1 MGIGDK
7 FDVNNADSVDY
18 SYIKKRKEELL
29 VQKQDNTASK
39 MQSELKRLNQS
50 VQEEQSGQREI
61 SFTRFCTDD
70 MTPEEIERLSQEWL
84 ATPSPEAYT
93 AESQNVQLQV
103 TSNTEETEQTQGTQ
117 NPPADN
123 VEETEQTTQPPA
135 SDDGQSAPDEGN
147 NDPEPTPPPAPGSPD
162 RYKGENKPA
171 ETANWA
177 DLNGKY
183 FEVIDEPDENG
194 NIPTRPI
201 HGDIKIEGEPKNGEN
216 PKKFTITDKDNGKV
230 YTFELDE
237 TADGK
242 VVYKCTSGPG
252 GAYKDGN
259 DYELR
264 TINGVPMLVQMK
276 SSDGYGVAVGK
287 TLQNP
292 PAGGAEPPAGGAEPP
307 AGGAE
312 PPAGGAEPP
321 ADGAEPPAGGA
332 EPPANGDKPVEGR
345 QPEPPAD
352 GGKPV
357 EGTPPEPP
365 ADGGKPVEG
374 TPPEPP
380 EDGNKPVE
388 GGAEKLTPE
397 QREEKINEDTAAL
410 EVDLTPKMQIDEDLQ
425 AEADKIKKAIKEAPQ
440 IKEEIKAEL
449 EAFWTNN
456 DKARELLSKI
466 TPENAAIV
474 FDLYPELAD
483 KIDDVMGLDEKD
495 VYKYI
500 VEPLK
505 TRMAELGFEEL
516 KFKDGSSI
524 SEETS
529 LEGMKNW
536 IDSAKTSILDKSAE
550 ITKAAGENRDEVN
563 NEKAALDAAAKA
575 KPIIDAA
582 NRTLAEAANA
592 DPKLEVQYNSDENL
606 GDFEYVSLPDG
617 REVRIIRNEEGE
629 ISDVWIEKD
638 SSSGVY
644 DIYYSKSSFA
654 IDNNNEN
661 NVWDIQIPNDGRF
674 DFDKILELANRIFGE
689 KPKKQEQTE

>member
-7 FDVNNADSVDY
+7 FDVNNADSVGS

-123 VEETEQTTQPPA
+123 AEETEQTTQPPA

-230 YTFELDE
+230 YTFELEE

-287 TLQNP
+287 TL
-292 PAGGAEPPAGGAEPP
+292 EKS
-307 AGGAE
+307 
-312 PPAGGAEPP
+312 P
-321 ADGAEPPAGGA
+321 ADGAEPPA
-332 EPPANGDKPVEGR
+332 NGD
-345 QPEPPAD
+345 
-352 GGKPV
+352 KPV

-466 TPENAAIV
+466 TPANAAIV
-474 FDLYPELAD
+474 FELYPELAD
-483 KIDDVMGLDEKD
+483 KIDDVMGLDKKD

-536 IDSAKTSILDKSAE
+536 INSAKTSILDKSTE

-592 DPKLEVQYNSDENL
+592 DPKLEVQYSSDENL

-644 DIYYSKSSFA
+644 DMYYSKSSFA

-661 NVWDIQIPNDGRF
+661 NEWDIQIPNDGRF
-674 DFDKILELANRIFGE
+674 DFDKILELANRIFVE
-689 KPKKQEQTE
+689 NPKKQEQTE

>member
-1 MGIGDK
+1 MGIGDNFELNK
-7 FDVNNADSVDY
+7 SGSVDS

-29 VQKQDNTASK
+29 IQKQDNTASK

-50 VQEEQSGQREI
+50 VLEEQSGQREF
-61 SFTRFCTDD
+61 SFTRF
-70 MTPEEIERLSQEWL
+70 SQEWL
-84 ATPSPEAYT
+84 ATSSPDADS
-93 AESQNVQLQV
+93 AKSQNVQLQ
-103 TSNTEETEQTQGTQ
+103 TASTTKEETEQT
-117 NPPADN
+117 A
-123 VEETEQTTQPPA
+123 QPSA
-135 SDDGQSAPDEGN
+135 SDGGQPAPDEGN
-147 NDPEPTPPPAPGSPD
+147 NDPEPTPTPAPGSPD

-264 TINGVPMLVQMK
+264 TINGVQMLVQMK

-287 TLQNP
+287 TL
-292 PAGGAEPPAGGAEPP
+292 E
-307 AGGAE
+307 
-312 PPAGGAEPP
+312 
-321 ADGAEPPAGGA
+321 
-332 EPPANGDKPVEGR
+332 KS
-345 QPEPPAD
+345 PAD
-352 GGKPV
+352 GGKPI
-357 EGTPPEPP
+357 
-365 ADGGKPVEG
+365 EG

-425 AEADKIKKAIKEAPQ
+425 AKADKISNAQKEAPQ
-440 IKEEIKAEL
+440 VAQDIKDEL
-449 EAFWTNN
+449 EAFWTVN
-456 DKARELLSKI
+456 DDARELLSKI
-466 TPENAAIV
+466 TPENAAYVIAA
-474 FDLYPELAD
+474 YPNIAE
-483 KIDDVMGLDEKD
+483 KIDDVMGLDKKD

-536 IDSAKTSILDKSAE
+536 INSAKTSILDKSTE

-592 DPKLEVQYNSDENL
+592 DPKLKVQYYSGENE
-606 GDFEYVSLPDG
+606 DFEYVVLPD
-617 REVRIIRNEEGE
+617 RRVVRIIRNEEGE

-644 DIYYSKSSFA
+644 DMYYSKSSFA

-661 NVWDIQIPNDGRF
+661 NEWDIQIPNDGRY

-689 KPKKQEQTE
+689 KPNIQEQTE

>member
-1 MGIGDK
+1 
-7 FDVNNADSVDY
+7 
-18 SYIKKRKEELL
+18 
-29 VQKQDNTASK
+29 
-39 MQSELKRLNQS
+39 
-50 VQEEQSGQREI
+50 
-61 SFTRFCTDD
+61 
-70 MTPEEIERLSQEWL
+70 
-84 ATPSPEAYT
+84 
-93 AESQNVQLQV
+93 
-103 TSNTEETEQTQGTQ
+103 
-117 NPPADN
+117 
-123 VEETEQTTQPPA
+123 
-135 SDDGQSAPDEGN
+135 
-147 NDPEPTPPPAPGSPD
+147 
-162 RYKGENKPA
+162 
-171 ETANWA
+171 
-177 DLNGKY
+177 
-183 FEVIDEPDENG
+183 
-194 NIPTRPI
+194 
-201 HGDIKIEGEPKNGEN
+201 
-216 PKKFTITDKDNGKV
+216 
-230 YTFELDE
+230 
-237 TADGK
+237 
-242 VVYKCTSGPG
+242 
-252 GAYKDGN
+252 
-259 DYELR
+259 
-264 TINGVPMLVQMK
+264 MLVQMK

-287 TLQNP
+287 TL
-292 PAGGAEPPAGGAEPP
+292 EK
-307 AGGAE
+307 
-312 PPAGGAEPP
+312 PP
-321 ADGAEPPAGGA
+321 ADNTESPS
-332 EPPANGDKPVEGR
+332 NGDKPVEGR
-345 QPEPPAD
+345 QPEPPAN
-352 GGKPV
+352 GSKPV
-357 EGTPPEPP
+357 E
-365 ADGGKPVEG
+365 
-374 TPPEPP
+374 
-380 EDGNKPVE
+380 
-388 GGAEKLTPE
+388 GAEKLTPE

-425 AEADKIKKAIKEAPQ
+425 AESENIKNAIKEAPQ

-466 TPENAAIV
+466 TPANAAIV
-474 FDLYPELAD
+474 FELYPELAD
-483 KIDDVMGLDEKD
+483 KIDDVMGLDKKD

-536 IDSAKTSILDKSAE
+536 INSAKTSILDKSTE

-592 DPKLEVQYNSDENL
+592 DPKLEVQYSSDENL

-644 DIYYSKSSFA
+644 DMYYSKSSFA

-661 NVWDIQIPNDGRF
+661 NVWDIQIPNDGRY

-689 KPKKQEQTE
+689 KPNIQEQTE

>member
-1 MGIGDK
+1 MGIGDNFELNK
-7 FDVNNADSVDY
+7 SGSVDS

-29 VQKQDNTASK
+29 IQKQDNTASK

-50 VQEEQSGQREI
+50 VLEEQSGQREF
-61 SFTRFCTDD
+61 SFTRF
-70 MTPEEIERLSQEWL
+70 SQEWL
-84 ATPSPEAYT
+84 ATSSPDADS
-93 AESQNVQLQV
+93 AKSQNVQLQ
-103 TSNTEETEQTQGTQ
+103 TASTTKEETEQT
-117 NPPADN
+117 A
-123 VEETEQTTQPPA
+123 QPSA
-135 SDDGQSAPDEGN
+135 SDGGQPAPDEGN
-147 NDPEPTPPPAPGSPD
+147 NDPEPTPTPAPGSPD

-264 TINGVPMLVQMK
+264 TINGVQMLVQMK

-287 TLQNP
+287 TL
-292 PAGGAEPPAGGAEPP
+292 EKS
-307 AGGAE
+307 
-312 PPAGGAEPP
+312 P
-321 ADGAEPPAGGA
+321 ADGAEPPA
-332 EPPANGDKPVEGR
+332 NGD
-345 QPEPPAD
+345 
-352 GGKPV
+352 KPV

-425 AEADKIKKAIKEAPQ
+425 AESENIKNAIKEAPQ

-466 TPENAAIV
+466 TPANAAIV
-474 FDLYPELAD
+474 FELYPELAD
-483 KIDDVMGLDEKD
+483 KIDDVMGLDKKD

-536 IDSAKTSILDKSAE
+536 INSAKTSILDKSTE

-592 DPKLEVQYNSDENL
+592 DPKLEVQYSSDENL

-644 DIYYSKSSFA
+644 DMYYSKSSFA

-661 NVWDIQIPNDGRF
+661 NVWDIQIPNDGRY
-674 DFDKILELANRIFGE
+674 DFDKILELANHIFGE
-689 KPKKQEQTE
+689 KPNIQEQTE

>member
-7 FDVNNADSVDY
+7 FDVNNAGSVDS

-50 VQEEQSGQREI
+50 VPKKQSGQREF
-61 SFTRFCTDD
+61 SFRCTYD
-70 MTPEEIERLSQEWL
+70 MTSEEVERLTDEWL
-84 ATPSPEAYT
+84 ATPSPDAYS
-93 AESQNVQLQV
+93 AESQNVQFQAAS
-103 TSNTEETEQTQGTQ
+103 TTEEGTEQTQGTQ
-117 NPPADN
+117 TPSADN
-123 VEETEQTTQPPA
+123 AEETEQTTQPPA
-135 SDDGQSAPDEGN
+135 SDGGQPAPDEGN
-147 NDPEPTPPPAPGSPD
+147 NDPEPTPTPAPGSPD

-230 YTFELDE
+230 YTFELEE

-312 PPAGGAEPP
+312 PPA
-321 ADGAEPPAGGA
+321 DGAEPPAGGA

-345 QPEPPAD
+345 QPEPPAN
-352 GGKPV
+352 GSKPV
-357 EGTPPEPP
+357 E
-365 ADGGKPVEG
+365 
-374 TPPEPP
+374 
-380 EDGNKPVE
+380 
-388 GGAEKLTPE
+388 GAEKLTPE

-536 IDSAKTSILDKSAE
+536 IDSAKTSILDKSTE

-592 DPKLEVQYNSDENL
+592 DPKLEVQYSSDENL

-644 DIYYSKSSFA
+644 DMYYSKSSFA

-661 NVWDIQIPNDGRF
+661 NVWDIQIPNDGRY

-689 KPKKQEQTE
+689 KPNIQEQTE

>member
-1 MGIGDK
+1 MGIGDNFELNK
-7 FDVNNADSVDY
+7 SGSVDS

-29 VQKQDNTASK
+29 IQKQDNTASK
-39 MQSELKRLNQS
+39 MQAELKRLNQS
-50 VQEEQSGQREI
+50 VPEEQSGQREF
-61 SFTRFCTDD
+61 SFRCTYD
-70 MTPEEIERLSQEWL
+70 MTSEEVERLTDEWL
-84 ATPSPEAYT
+84 ATPSPDAYS
-93 AESQNVQLQV
+93 AESQNVQLQAAS
-103 TSNTEETEQTQGTQ
+103 TTEEGTEQTQGTQ
-117 NPPADN
+117 TPSADN
-123 VEETEQTTQPPA
+123 AEETEQTTQPPA
-135 SDDGQSAPDEGN
+135 SDGGQPAPDEGN
-147 NDPEPTPPPAPGSPD
+147 NDPEPTPTPAPGSPD
-162 RYKGENKPA
+162 RYKGEHKPA

-276 SSDGYGVAVGK
+276 ASDGYGVAVGK
-287 TLQNP
+287 TL
-292 PAGGAEPPAGGAEPP
+292 EKS
-307 AGGAE
+307 
-312 PPAGGAEPP
+312 P
-321 ADGAEPPAGGA
+321 ADGA
-332 EPPANGDKPVEGR
+332 EPPANGDKPVEGTP
-345 QPEPPAD
+345 PEPPAD

-380 EDGNKPVE
+380 ANGSKPVE
-388 GGAEKLTPE
+388 GAEKLTPE

-592 DPKLEVQYNSDENL
+592 DPKLEVLYSSDENL
-606 GDFEYVSLPDG
+606 GDFECVSLPDG

-638 SSSGVY
+638 SSSMVY
-644 DIYYSKSSFA
+644 DMYYSKSSFA

-661 NVWDIQIPNDGRF
+661 NVWDIQIPNDGRY

>member
-1 MGIGDK
+1 MGIGDNFELNK
-7 FDVNNADSVDY
+7 SGSVDS

-29 VQKQDNTASK
+29 IQKQDNTASK
-39 MQSELKRLNQS
+39 MQAELKRLNQS
-50 VQEEQSGQREI
+50 VPEEQSGQREF
-61 SFTRFCTDD
+61 SFRCTYD
-70 MTPEEIERLSQEWL
+70 MTSEEVERLTDEWL
-84 ATPSPEAYT
+84 ATPSPDAYS
-93 AESQNVQLQV
+93 AESQNVQLQAAS
-103 TSNTEETEQTQGTQ
+103 TTEEGTEQTQGTQ
-117 NPPADN
+117 TPSADN
-123 VEETEQTTQPPA
+123 AEETEQTTQPPA
-135 SDDGQSAPDEGN
+135 SDGGQPAPDEGN

-242 VVYKCTSGPG
+242 VVYKCTFGPG

-276 SSDGYGVAVGK
+276 ASDGYGVAVGK
-287 TLQNP
+287 TL
-292 PAGGAEPPAGGAEPP
+292 EKS
-307 AGGAE
+307 
-312 PPAGGAEPP
+312 P
-321 ADGAEPPAGGA
+321 ADGAEPPA
-332 EPPANGDKPVEGR
+332 NGD
-345 QPEPPAD
+345 
-352 GGKPV
+352 KPV

-536 IDSAKTSILDKSAE
+536 INSAKTSILDKSTE

-592 DPKLEVQYNSDENL
+592 DPKLEVLYSSDENL
-606 GDFEYVSLPDG
+606 GDFECVSLPDG

-644 DIYYSKSSFA
+644 DMYYSKSSFA

-661 NVWDIQIPNDGRF
+661 NVWDIQIPNDGRY

>member
-7 FDVNNADSVDY
+7 FDVNNAGSVDS

-50 VQEEQSGQREI
+50 VPKKQSGQREF
-61 SFTRFCTDD
+61 SFTRD
-70 MTPEEIERLSQEWL
+70 MT
-84 ATPSPEAYT
+84 YT

-103 TSNTEETEQTQGTQ
+103 TSNTEETEQT
-117 NPPADN
+117 A
-123 VEETEQTTQPPA
+123 QPPA
-135 SDDGQSAPDEGN
+135 SDGGQPAPDEGN
-147 NDPEPTPPPAPGSPD
+147 NDPEPTPTPAPGSPD

-276 SSDGYGVAVGK
+276 ASDGYGVAVGK
-287 TLQNP
+287 TL
-292 PAGGAEPPAGGAEPP
+292 EKS
-307 AGGAE
+307 
-312 PPAGGAEPP
+312 P
-321 ADGAEPPAGGA
+321 ADGA
-332 EPPANGDKPVEGR
+332 EPPANGDKPVEG
-345 QPEPPAD
+345 
-352 GGKPV
+352 
-357 EGTPPEPP
+357 TPPEPP
-365 ADGGKPVEG
+365 A
-374 TPPEPP
+374 
-380 EDGNKPVE
+380 DGNKPVE

-536 IDSAKTSILDKSAE
+536 INSAKTSILDKSAE

-592 DPKLEVQYNSDENL
+592 DPKLEVQYSSDENL

-644 DIYYSKSSFA
+644 DMYYSKSSFA

-661 NVWDIQIPNDGRF
+661 NVWDIQIPNDGRY

>member
-7 FDVNNADSVDY
+7 FDVNNAGSVDS

-50 VQEEQSGQREI
+50 VPKKQSGQREF
-61 SFTRFCTDD
+61 SFTRD
-70 MTPEEIERLSQEWL
+70 MTHEEIERLSQEWL
-84 ATPSPEAYT
+84 ATSSPDAYS
-93 AESQNVQLQV
+93 AESQNVQFQAAS
-103 TSNTEETEQTQGTQ
+103 TTEEGTEQTQGTQ
-117 NPPADN
+117 THPADN
-123 VEETEQTTQPPA
+123 VEETEQTAQPPA
-135 SDDGQSAPDEGN
+135 SDGGQPAPDEGN

-276 SSDGYGVAVGK
+276 ASDGYGVAVGK
-287 TLQNP
+287 TL
-292 PAGGAEPPAGGAEPP
+292 EKS
-307 AGGAE
+307 
-312 PPAGGAEPP
+312 P
-321 ADGAEPPAGGA
+321 ADGAEPPA
-332 EPPANGDKPVEGR
+332 NGD
-345 QPEPPAD
+345 
-352 GGKPV
+352 
-357 EGTPPEPP
+357 
-365 ADGGKPVEG
+365 KPVEG

-536 IDSAKTSILDKSAE
+536 INSAKTSILDKSAE

-592 DPKLEVQYNSDENL
+592 DPKLEVQYSSDENL

-644 DIYYSKSSFA
+644 DMYYSKSSFA

-661 NVWDIQIPNDGRF
+661 NVWDIQIPNDGRY

-689 KPKKQEQTE
+689 KPNKQEQTE